1 MLSHFSVVKWAGRLK
16 NEIKESQG
24 CRGSES
30 LSVPHLYLY
39 YHQLAGVSTP
49 LAKKFLKNFFS
60 GWLTRDWDYGI
71 LFIERK
77 VCGMEKVIV
86 EIGFGIVCFF
96 FMLALCVS
104 VSCAWGCLVGL
115 GILGLGW
122 MFWDE

>member
-1 MLSHFSVVKWAGRLK
+1 
-16 NEIKESQG
+16 
-24 CRGSES
+24 
-30 LSVPHLYLY
+30 
-39 YHQLAGVSTP
+39 
-49 LAKKFLKNFFS
+49 
-60 GWLTRDWDYGI
+60 
-71 LFIERK
+71 
-77 VCGMEKVIV
+77 MEKVIV